1 MNDDDDNT
9 TNQLSSSKTL
19 NTQANSR
26 RKDIEEH
33 HQIRIKEKE
42 DQAER
47 TRLLQLAMDWDCIDI
62 AKEFIFQSS
71 LDNILVGYIFLSK
84 TANSIITIVLV

>member
-84 TANSIITIVLV
+84 TTNSIIIIVLI

>member
-1 MNDDDDNT
+1 MNDDDNNKKNST
-9 TNQLSSSKTL
+9 YLSSLKTL
-19 NTQANSR
+19 TSQPSSR
-26 RKDIEEH
+26 RKDIEEQ

-42 DQAER
+42 DRAER

-71 LDNILVGYIFLSK
+71 LDNILVGYIFR
-84 TANSIITIVLV
+84 

>member
-26 RKDIEEH
+26 RKDIEEQ

-84 TANSIITIVLV
+84 TTNSIIIIVLI